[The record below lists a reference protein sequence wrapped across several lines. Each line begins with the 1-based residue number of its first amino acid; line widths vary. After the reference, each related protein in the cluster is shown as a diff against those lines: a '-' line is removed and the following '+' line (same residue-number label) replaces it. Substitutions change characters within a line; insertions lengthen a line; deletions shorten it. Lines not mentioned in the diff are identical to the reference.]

1 MKEPARANSSSG
13 CCWQRCRSI
22 PTPRSRSATFRS
34 SWCIQPIAGSASPC
48 ICWMP
53 PSATSSTSSA
63 SARCRSPPRQTTRPR
78 SGFIAAGAIPST
90 RCASPS
96 GARTPRP
103 SGRRLTTMSESLN
116 FDPIAHRYD
125 DTRGYSAHVADA
137 IAAGLLKVGGVPPGG
152 NLLEIGIGT
161 GRIAL
166 PLLARGVNV
175 TGVDIS
181 TRMVE
186 RLRTKYDAERGADPN
201 RHFGA
206 LRVEMADMTALPFAD
221 GAFDAVVAVHV
232 LHLVPQWRRA
242 LDEALRTVKPGGTLL
257 LGQDT
262 HLGEDVQWHLQ
273 THWLNTVKELG
284 GLPPRVGAAGFG
296 AGLEELKR
304 RGFRGELLGL
314 PRRNVAPPPPQVL
327 PRITPPQGSPPSSL
341 PAPLFA

>member
-1 MKEPARANSSSG
+1 
-13 CCWQRCRSI
+13 
-22 PTPRSRSATFRS
+22 
-34 SWCIQPIAGSASPC
+34 
-48 ICWMP
+48 
-53 PSATSSTSSA
+53 
-63 SARCRSPPRQTTRPR
+63 
-78 SGFIAAGAIPST
+78 
-90 RCASPS
+90 
-96 GARTPRP
+96 
-103 SGRRLTTMSESLN
+103 MSESLN

-125 DTRGYSAHVADA
+125 DTRGYSAHVADV
-137 IAAGLLKVGGVPPGG
+137 IAAGLLKVSGVSPGG

-186 RLRTKYDAERGADPN
+186 RLRTKYDAERGAAPSQ
-201 RHFGA
+201 RFGA

-232 LHLVPQWRRA
+232 LHLVPQWRSA
-242 LDEALRTVKPGGTLL
+242 LDEALRAVKPGGTLL

-284 GLPPRVGAAGFG
+284 GLPPRVGAAGFD
-296 AGLEELKR
+296 AVLEELKR
-304 RGFRGELLGL
+304 RGLRVELLEL
-314 PRRNVAPPPPQVL
+314 TRWNVPTAFKVA
-327 PRITPPQGSPPSSL
+327 RVVK
-341 PAPLFA
+341 A

>member
-1 MKEPARANSSSG
+1 
-13 CCWQRCRSI
+13 
-22 PTPRSRSATFRS
+22 
-34 SWCIQPIAGSASPC
+34 
-48 ICWMP
+48 
-53 PSATSSTSSA
+53 
-63 SARCRSPPRQTTRPR
+63 
-78 SGFIAAGAIPST
+78 
-90 RCASPS
+90 
-96 GARTPRP
+96 
-103 SGRRLTTMSESLN
+103 MSESLN

-186 RLRTKYDAERGADPN
+186 RLRTKYDAERGADPS
-201 RHFGA
+201 RRFGA

-221 GAFDAVVAVHV
+221 SAFDAVVAVHV

-273 THWLNTVKELG
+273 THWLNAVKELG
-284 GLPPRVGAAGFG
+284 GLPPRVGAAGFD
-296 AGLEELKR
+296 AVLEELKR
-304 RGFRGELLGL
+304 RGLRVELLELTRWSVARTPREVLQWITEREWSRTWSVPDAIFAESVRRLTAWAEQEYAAVMDTPQDL
-314 PRRNVAPPPPQVL
+314 PTAFKVARVVK
-327 PRITPPQGSPPSSL
+327 
-341 PAPLFA
+341 A